1 MGAHYSE
8 GNERKV
14 VFVNSTTNNQYSI
27 LLVDDNLHILELY
40 QEILSEE
47 GYQLTKAKSG
57 EMAIEA
63 LENQAFDM
71 VITDLNMGKMNGL
84 KVLKRAKEVHPET
97 MVIVMTG
104 NTDIEYAI
112 EALRLDADD
121 YILKP
126 FRIHHLLKRV
136 SHCFSL
142 LENKKKNK
150 LSAA

>member
-1 MGAHYSE
+1 M
-8 GNERKV
+8 
-14 VFVNSTTNNQYSI
+14 NNKTHNKYSI

-40 QEILSEE
+40 DEILSEQ
-47 GYQLTKAKSG
+47 GYQLTKVTSG

-63 LENQAFDM
+63 LENQSFDM
-71 VITDLNMGKMNGL
+71 IITDLNMGKMSGL
-84 KVLKRAKEVHPET
+84 KVLKRAKELHPET

-104 NTDIEYAI
+104 NTEIEFAI
-112 EALRLDADD
+112 EALRLHADD

-136 SHCFSL
+136 SHCFTQ

-150 LSAA
+150 MSAA

>member
-1 MGAHYSE
+1 
-8 GNERKV
+8 V
-14 VFVNSTTNNQYSI
+14 VFVNSTTNEKHSI

-40 QEILSEE
+40 KEILSGE
-47 GYQLTKAKSG
+47 GYQLTKATSG

-63 LENQAFDM
+63 LERQEFDM
-71 VITDLNMGKMNGL
+71 IITDLNMGKMSGL
-84 KVLKRAKEVHPET
+84 NVLKRAKEVHPET

-112 EALRLDADD
+112 EALRLHADD

-136 SHCFSL
+136 THCFTL
-142 LENKKKNK
+142 LENKKRNK
-150 LSAA
+150 MSAA

>member
-1 MGAHYSE
+1 M
-8 GNERKV
+8 
-14 VFVNSTTNNQYSI
+14 NNKPNKEYSI

-40 QEILSEE
+40 EEILSGE
-47 GYQLTKAKSG
+47 GYKLTRAKNG

-63 LENQAFDM
+63 LEKQPFDM
-71 VITDLNMGKMNGL
+71 IITDLNMGKVDGL
-84 KVLKRAKEVHPET
+84 EVLKRAKELHPET

-112 EALRLDADD
+112 DALRLHADD

-126 FRIHHLLKRV
+126 FRIPHLLKRV
-136 SHCFSL
+136 SHCFAL

-150 LSAA
+150 MSAA

>member
-1 MGAHYSE
+1 M
-8 GNERKV
+8 
-14 VFVNSTTNNQYSI
+14 NSTTNNEYSI

-40 QEILSEE
+40 EEILSGE
-47 GYQLTKAKSG
+47 GYKLTKAKSG

-63 LENQAFDM
+63 IEDQAFDM
-71 VITDLNMGKMNGL
+71 IITDLNMGNVNGL

-112 EALRLDADD
+112 EALRLHADD

-136 SHCFSL
+136 SHCFTQ

-150 LSAA
+150 MSAA

>member
-1 MGAHYSE
+1 
-8 GNERKV
+8 
-14 VFVNSTTNNQYSI
+14 VNSITKNEYRI
-27 LLVDDNLHILELY
+27 LLVDDNLNILKLY
-40 QEILSEE
+40 EEILSGE
-47 GYQLTKAKSG
+47 GYQLTKATSG

-71 VITDLNMGKMNGL
+71 VITDLNMGNMDGL
-84 KVLKRAKEVHPET
+84 KVLERAKEVHPET

-112 EALRLDADD
+112 EALRLHADD

-136 SHCFSL
+136 SHCFTL
-142 LENKKKNK
+142 LENKKNK
-150 LSAA
+150 MTAA